1 MWGIIWIIG
10 YTVTAAIQEM
20 SIVWMPLIVIG
31 VVGSILLARRDPS
44 GRTQEFG
51 WRYGASFAVI
61 GIFNTALVAVMS
73 PLDYNQMSAL
83 IPLAVGVYYA
93 FIGIWT
99 KAWRMMPLGL
109 ALIGL
114 TALGYF
120 MMPAIL
126 PLLDGG
132 CRRRRIDRGW
142 SVDAERLIMTDQP
155 DPMIHQPVRLKI
167 MSALK
172 ALPERDLLEFVR
184 LKALSGATEGNLGAH
199 ISSLEQAGY
208 IEVQKDFPSQPA
220 THPRES
226 LRAQGGGPSRIMSPF
241 SAASSARPEH
251 RPPRKKR

>member
-1 MWGIIWIIG
+1 MSLTPAEAQIALNDIEQTENRTAASQHGRTSAPYLIMWGIIWIIG
-10 YTVTAAIQEM
+10 YTVTAAIREM

-31 VVGSILLARRDPS
+31 VVGSILLARRDAS

-114 TALGYF
+114 TALAYF
-120 MMPAIL
+120 MIPGHFRYWMAA
-126 PLLDGG
+126 
-132 CRRRRIDRGW
+132 
-142 SVDAERLIMTDQP
+142 V
-155 DPMIHQPVRLKI
+155 
-167 MSALK
+167 
-172 ALPERDLLEFVR
+172 
-184 LKALSGATEGNLGAH
+184 
-199 ISSLEQAGY
+199 
-208 IEVQKDFPSQPA
+208 
-220 THPRES
+220 
-226 LRAQGGGPSRIMSPF
+226 GGGGLILGGLWMRT
-241 SAASSARPEH
+241 A
-251 RPPRKKR
+251 